1 MKLLKK
7 NKQKNS
13 LLIPCILIFL
23 GIFIGYTIFLLP
35 SKSKKQWTLPDA
47 SGTGVKYLTEESII
61 NNINETNLLIPL
73 ELELSETITV
83 DDSWG
88 DFSIFEKYKEI
99 TYFADCSYM
108 IDLSKIS
115 SSDLKM
121 NSTTRDVEL
130 NISAPTVYSV
140 NINHNKTIYEE
151 AVTGLLRFGDI
162 ELNAE
167 EYGVIE
173 REVKKRFTNKMNSK
187 DLYDRA
193 CSSSNIA
200 LEKFLKTI
208 LGEDIKTTFIYK

>member
-1 MKLLKK
+1 
-7 NKQKNS
+7 
-13 LLIPCILIFL
+13 
-23 GIFIGYTIFLLP
+23 
-35 SKSKKQWTLPDA
+35 
-47 SGTGVKYLTEESII
+47 
-61 NNINETNLLIPL
+61 
-73 ELELSETITV
+73 
-83 DDSWG
+83 
-88 DFSIFEKYKEI
+88 
-99 TYFADCSYM
+99 M
-108 IDLSKIS
+108 IDLSQIS

-121 NSTTRDVEL
+121 NSATRDVEL
-130 NISAPTVYSV
+130 DISAPTVYSV
-140 NINHNKTIYEE
+140 NINHDKTIYEE

-173 REVKKRFTNKMNSK
+173 REVKKRFANKMNSK

>member
-1 MKLLKK
+1 M
-7 NKQKNS
+7 
-13 LLIPCILIFL
+13 
-23 GIFIGYTIFLLP
+23 
-35 SKSKKQWTLPDA
+35 
-47 SGTGVKYLTEESII
+47 
-61 NNINETNLLIPL
+61 NETNLLIPL

-108 IDLSKIS
+108 IDLSQIS

-121 NSTTRDVEL
+121 NSATRGVEL

-140 NINHNKTIYEE
+140 NINHDKTIYEE

-187 DLYDRA
+187 DLYDKA

-200 LEKFLKTI
+200 LDKFLKTI

>member
-1 MKLLKK
+1 
-7 NKQKNS
+7 
-13 LLIPCILIFL
+13 
-23 GIFIGYTIFLLP
+23 
-35 SKSKKQWTLPDA
+35 
-47 SGTGVKYLTEESII
+47 
-61 NNINETNLLIPL
+61 
-73 ELELSETITV
+73 
-83 DDSWG
+83 
-88 DFSIFEKYKEI
+88 
-99 TYFADCSYM
+99 M
-108 IDLSKIS
+108 IDLSQIS

-121 NSTTRDVEL
+121 NSATRGVEL

-140 NINHNKTIYEE
+140 NINHDE

-187 DLYDRA
+187 DLYDKA

-200 LEKFLKTI
+200 LDKFLKTI